1 MLGMIP
7 KDSSPGVEPVVFS
20 SKTHVVL
27 DDDECTFRI
36 NNQSHS
42 HKHSSSSTNKRTSGL
57 RFKFMLEGTR
67 RELMNLKRRNEQ
79 LRAIVREYV
88 RPLDVAEEILR
99 NAEAPMNDIFLP
111 SSVLLDDEM
120 ELRNICS
127 STTTST
133 SLEGLIVNQQ
143 TDNTSVQPDMFEIPE
158 QIDIKTTTTITTTT
172 TNTRQVDS
180 LQKSKRMNEI
190 KVDSSVYESGQL
202 ESLAAALNGEI
213 AF

>member
-7 KDSSPGVEPVVFS
+7 KDSSSGVEPVVFS

-120 ELRNICS
+120 EL
-127 STTTST
+127 T